1 METLKRM
8 ISLLLTM
15 ATLFG
20 FAACTPPDKNRET
33 TLAAEPAPEEE
44 PSLYT
49 DEEKALFLECAS
61 RNIERADAMAKAAVD
76 VFVNKAQYKKN
87 GMVDLAIECTI
98 SGSKIIGG
106 GTSTVWEY
114 TSFMAMTSRLQS
126 ITEDDYYDELYK
138 NAYSTLAFYKGTG
151 SVTTYNGTS
160 KQSMYAVNRAGKKN
174 TANIAGIAAVYDD
187 QMWIIR
193 ELIYAYRLTG
203 KSKYLNEA
211 VSLTEVCLD
220 GWDTTKDKDG
230 NEIGGICWGPGYQ
243 TKHTCSNAPIIV
255 ALVDLYEIFTELGD
269 VDKAESYLEWA
280 KRVFN
285 FCQKYFIK
293 SDATYGDLV
302 GSSRKEEGSGANR
315 HYVTTSQSTN
325 LDQATYTYNTGA
337 MISGAA
343 ALYRATGEQK
353 YFNAARKSVR
363 AAKRAFGDTKVLDGY
378 TLWGLSNRKWF
389 NLILLEGFIEFYEFD
404 PEECLEIINSFQD
417 MLDYSYDNYLK
428 KGFLP
433 HNLLTGWS
441 NKNEDRTKNIMEQ
454 TSVATMFAEL
464 SEFYA
469 GIAEK

>member
-1 METLKRM
+1 MEKLKKI
-8 ISLLLTM
+8 ISLLLAM
-15 ATLFG
+15 ITLFG
-20 FAACTPPDKNRET
+20 LAACTPSGKNQDT
-33 TLAAEPAPEEE
+33 TTDQPEN
-44 PSLYT
+44 PSMYT
-49 DEEKALFLECAS
+49 DEEKARFLEYAS
-61 RNIERADAMAKAAVD
+61 RNAERADTMAKAAVN
-76 VFVNKAQYKKN
+76 VFVNKSQYEKN

-98 SGSKIIGG
+98 MGSIIKGG

-114 TSFMAMTSRLQS
+114 TSFLAMTSRLQAV
-126 ITEDDYYDELYK
+126 TGDDYYDELYK
-138 NAYSTLAFYKGTG
+138 NAYSTLAYYKGKG

-160 KQSMYAVNRAGKKN
+160 TQSMYAVNRAERKN
-174 TANIAGIAAVYDD
+174 TANITGIAAVYDD

-203 KSKYLNEA
+203 KTKYLEEA
-211 VSLTEVCLD
+211 VSLTDVCLD
-220 GWDTTKDKDG
+220 GWDTTLDKDG

-255 ALVDLYEIFTELGD
+255 ALVDLYEIYTELGD
-269 VDKAESYLEWA
+269 NDKAGEYLEWA
-280 KRVFN
+280 KKVFD

-302 GSSRKEEGSGANR
+302 GSSRKEEGSGKDR

-325 LDQATYTYNTGA
+325 LDQTAYTYNTGA

-343 ALYRATGEQK
+343 ALYRATGEDK
-353 YFNAARKSVR
+353 YFNAAQKSVR
-363 AAKRAFGDTKVLDGY
+363 AAKRVFGDTGALEGY

-433 HNLLTGWS
+433 YNLLKGWT
-441 NKNEDRTKNIMEQ
+441 KNSEDTNKNIMEQ

-469 GIAEK
+469 GIAQK

>member
-1 METLKRM
+1 METLKRI
-8 ISLLLTM
+8 ISLLLATV
-15 ATLFG
+15 TLFG
-20 FAACTPPDKNRET
+20 LAACAPSDKKQNSTTEPP
-33 TLAAEPAPEEE
+33 PEEA
-44 PSLYT
+44 PNTYT
-49 DEEKALFLECAS
+49 DEEKAIFLEYAS
-61 RNIERADAMAKAAVD
+61 RNVERADTMAKAAVD
-76 VFVNKAQYKKN
+76 VFVNKAQYEKN
-87 GMVDLAIECTI
+87 GMVDLAIDCTI

-114 TSFMAMTSRLQS
+114 TSFLAMTSRLQS
-126 ITEDDYYDELYK
+126 ITGDDYYDELYK
-138 NAYSTLAFYKGTG
+138 NAYSTLAYYKGKG
-151 SVTTYNGTS
+151 AVTTYNGTS
-160 KQSMYAVNRAGKKN
+160 NQYMYAVNRADRKN
-174 TANIAGIAAVYDD
+174 TANITGIAAVYDD

-203 KSKYLNEA
+203 NSKYLDEA
-211 VSLTEVCLD
+211 VSLTDVCLD

-255 ALVDLYEIFTELGD
+255 ALVDLYEIYTELGD
-269 VDKAESYLEWA
+269 NDTAEEYLEWA
-280 KRVFN
+280 KKVFD

-293 SDATYGDLV
+293 YDATYGDLV
-302 GSSRKEEGSGANR
+302 GSSRKEEGSGSER

-325 LDQATYTYNTGA
+325 LDQTAYTYNTGA

-343 ALYRATGEQK
+343 ALYRATGEEK
-353 YFNAARKSVR
+353 YFNAAKKSVK
-363 AAKRAFGDTKVLDGY
+363 AAKKVFGDTRALEGY

-404 PEECLEIINSFQD
+404 PEECLEIITSFQD

-433 HNLLTGWS
+433 YNLLKGWT
-441 NKNEDRTKNIMEQ
+441 KNSEDTNKNIMEQ